1 MEKIV
6 LDFYSCYNLGDD
18 LFVKTFSESFS
29 DYSIRLLVNPK
40 CIPKDLSRNVRIHPY
55 SFLRLLLMK
64 AADVSE
70 ARGLARAG
78 KAFRSAH
85 AAFLKRIQAHCT
97 AYVRIGGSIF
107 MEHAPGCR
115 EIDFSTEQS
124 PDFSFRED
132 AQGSGNAFIIGANLG
147 PVYSETYWDTVKTE
161 FQKYRSVCL
170 RDYASYRRVQDCP
183 NVQYAPDVL
192 FLVPKPNVT
201 PEQENVVISVIDI
214 AGHTTDE
221 RIARAYYDLLAQAIA
236 YFQESGIP
244 VTLVSFCQWQGD
256 ERAAQNLLRRFPNRD
271 GIAACFYRGESAP
284 VLEVLAKASFV
295 VGSRFHSIILGMSFG
310 KPVFP
315 ILYNCKTAHYL
326 ADCGFTG
333 RTAALQDLPST
344 TLEDLLFNYREHILT
359 DCTAH
364 HTYAVHQFRA
374 LRHYLE
380 QGKGVRHEGSF
391 I

>member
-1 MEKIV
+1 MKKIV
-6 LDFYSCYNLGDD
+6 LEFYSCYNLGDD

-29 DYSIRLLVNPK
+29 DYPIRLLVNPK
-40 CIPKDLSRNVRIHPY
+40 CIPGDLNQNVRIHPY
-55 SFLRLLLMK
+55 SFLELLLMK
-64 AADVSE
+64 AADVLDAHGF
-70 ARGLARAG
+70 ARVGKMFRA
-78 KAFRSAH
+78 AH
-85 AAFLKRIQAHCT
+85 AWFLKQIQVHCA

-107 MEHAPGCR
+107 MEHAPGCE

-132 AQGSGNAFIIGANLG
+132 TQGTGNVFVIGANLG
-147 PVYSETYWDTVKTE
+147 PAYSGDYWEKVRAE
-161 FQKYRSVCL
+161 FQHYRHICL
-170 RDYASYRRVQDCP
+170 RDYASYCRMKDCA

-192 FLVPKPNVT
+192 FLVPKPDVT

-214 AGHTTDE
+214 ARHTSEE
-221 RIARAYYDLLAQAIA
+221 RIIRAYYDLLAQAIA
-236 YFQESGIP
+236 YFRESGIP

-256 ERAAQNLLRRFPNRD
+256 ERAIHDLMQRFPNQD
-271 GIAACFYRGESAP
+271 GISTCLYRGVSAP

-326 ADCGFTG
+326 LDCGFPG
-333 RTAALQDLPST
+333 RSAALQDLPSA
-344 TLEDLLFNYREHILT
+344 TLDDLLFNYREHILA

-364 HTYAVHQFRA
+364 QTFAINQFRG
-374 LRHYLE
+374 LRNFLE
-380 QGKGVRHEGSF
+380 QE
-391 I
+391 